1 LRAAIPFA
9 QPGCKIVHPRG
20 GPNFLALIAMRAL
33 ERREYCDGQ
42 FGIRR
47 QNRRASG
54 GGREQAG

>member
-1 LRAAIPFA
+1 
-9 QPGCKIVHPRG
+9 
-20 GPNFLALIAMRAL
+20 MRAL